1 MSGWTI
7 LETDDNPLD
16 KDIKTLEEQQNEQ
29 NEENEKDQEGSKEEN
44 EDNPPNP
51 DDSSDDNEEEK
62 SDEEQSKDDNEEEDD
77 NVIGYLAKTF
87 SEKGIL
93 SIPEGK
99 KVESEDD
106 LDEVIAHT
114 IKEGIEAYKEKFEGE
129 NRTLIEFLELG
140 GTLEEFIEGS
150 RVPDISNVDLS
161 EKETQKTIYK
171 AYLES
176 TLNIA
181 DAEKKAKKIQKLLD
195 DAEIEETLQEE
206 AEEAK
211 NFFVQKKKE
220 EDAALIKQ
228 AEERKKEEEA
238 KKEHVFQTVKNLVL
252 TEESINDIPLGTK
265 KEREVLIDWI
275 FTPNVPFEIVE
286 NGKKKVIKITGYQAE
301 QLKINKDETIR
312 QKQFL
317 FHALALKNGFDFT
330 PIKKKGVTEHN
341 KSLLEKAEQYRK
353 EKEANTKGTKKGF
366 TGANPKG
373 YSVFDT

>member
-7 LETDDNPLD
+7 LETEDSNPL
-16 KDIKTLEEQQNEQ
+16 
-29 NEENEKDQEGSKEEN
+29 NEEIKKLEKEEL
-44 EDNPPNP
+44 EKETQKEELQQVEEE
-51 DDSSDDNEEEK
+51 EEEK
-62 SDEEQSKDDNEEEDD
+62 DTSEDTEKENLEKENTKQTEEEEEEDD
-77 NVIGYLAKTF
+77 DNVIEYLVKAF

-99 KVESEDD
+99 KVESEED
-106 LDEVIAHT
+106 LDEVISYT
-114 IKEGIEAYKEKFEGE
+114 IKEGIEAYKDKFEGE

-150 RVPDISNVDLS
+150 RVPDITNVDLS
-161 EKETQKTIYK
+161 EKDTQKIIYK

-181 DAEKKAKKIQKLLD
+181 DPEKKSKKIQKLLD
-195 DAEIEETLQEE
+195 DAEIEETLQDE

-211 NFFVQKKKE
+211 AFFIEQKKE
-220 EDAALIKQ
+220 EDANLLKQ
-228 AEERKKEEEA
+228 AAERKKEENE

-252 TEESINDIPLGTK
+252 TEESINDIPLGSK
-265 KEREVLIDWI
+265 KDREMLIDWI

-301 QLKINKDETIR
+301 QLKVNKDETIR

-317 FHALALKNGFDFT
+317 FHALALKNGFDFA

-341 KSLLEKAEQYRK
+341 KSLLEKAENYRK
-353 EKEANTKGTKKGF
+353 EKEANSKGSKKGF
-366 TGANPKG
+366 AGTNSKG
-373 YSVFDT
+373 FTVYDT

>member
-7 LETDDNPLD
+7 LETDDSNPLN
-16 KDIKTLEEQQNEQ
+16 KEIKELEEQTEETEIIEEEKQET
-29 NEENEKDQEGSKEEN
+29 EENENVENNEEPEKDSKEEQ
-44 EDNPPNP
+44 EQ
-51 DDSSDDNEEEK
+51 EEEE
-62 SDEEQSKDDNEEEDD
+62 DDD

-99 KVESEDD
+99 KVESEED
-106 LDEVIAHT
+106 LDEVISHT
-114 IKEGIEAYKEKFEGE
+114 IKEGIEAYKDKFEGE

-181 DAEKKAKKIQKLLD
+181 DPEKKAKKIQKLLD
-195 DAEIEETLQEE
+195 DAEIEETLQDE

-211 NFFVQKKKE
+211 AFFIQQKKE
-220 EDAALIKQ
+220 EDANLLKEA
-228 AEERKKEEEA
+228 AERKKQEDIQ
-238 KKEHVFQTVKNLVL
+238 KEHVFQTVKNLVL
-252 TEESINDIPLGTK
+252 TEESINDIPLGNK
-265 KEREVLIDWI
+265 KDREALIDWI
-275 FTPNVPFEIVE
+275 FTPNVPFEITE

-301 QLKINKDETIR
+301 QLKVNKDETIR

-341 KSLLEKAEQYRK
+341 KSLLEKAENYRK
-353 EKEANTKGTKKGF
+353 EKEASSKGTKKGLAGKNPTGF
-366 TGANPKG
+366 T
-373 YSVFDT
+373 VFDT